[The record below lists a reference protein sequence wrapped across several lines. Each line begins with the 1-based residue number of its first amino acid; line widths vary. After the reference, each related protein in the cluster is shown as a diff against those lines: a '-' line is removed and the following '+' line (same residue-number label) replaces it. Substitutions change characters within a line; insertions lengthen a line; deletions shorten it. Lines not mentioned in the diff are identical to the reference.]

1 MKKDTILKQI
11 VIALS
16 GKAAEKMIDNND
28 FIGSSDDLEY
38 AHHLAM
44 MLVGKSCCYGFEYG
58 MLDHH
63 EDRISD
69 HKKAMVEKK
78 CSEVLQECYDR
89 AYKLMTDN
97 ISLLTTFSMKLFK
110 KYSLSRE
117 EILKIY
123 EKFKKDNQS
132 K

>member
-1 MKKDTILKQI
+1 
-11 VIALS
+11 
-16 GKAAEKMIDNND
+16 MIDNND
-28 FIGSSDDLEY
+28 FIGSTDDLEY

-44 MLVGKSCCYGFEYG
+44 MLVSKSCCYGFEYG

-97 ISLLTTFSMKLFK
+97 IPLLTTFSMKLFK

-123 EKFKKDNQS
+123 EKVKKENE
-132 K
+132 KK